1 MSTYNP
7 PSFPRRPK
15 TPSLVGDLRYQAQLA
30 YYRYEINTGLY
41 VMSPGEKLAFNLVHL
56 FLLALMLSA
65 LYYCLPGVLTRPLRR
80 LPYFLN
86 GSLSSRGVQKVN
98 VHEAV
103 LHTRGAG
110 EAIASLTEGG
120 MGRNASMGV
129 PAMF

>member
-15 TPSLVGDLRYQAQLA
+15 SPSLAGDLRYQAQLA

-56 FLLALMLSA
+56 FLVTLMLSA
-65 LYYCLPGVLTRPLRR
+65 VYYYLPVSLTRPLAR
-80 LPYFLN
+80 LPHLLT
-86 GSLSSRGVQKVN
+86 GSLSSRTVPKVN

-103 LHTRGAG
+103 LHARGAG

-120 MGRNASMGV
+120 MGHNASTV
-129 PAMF
+129 IS